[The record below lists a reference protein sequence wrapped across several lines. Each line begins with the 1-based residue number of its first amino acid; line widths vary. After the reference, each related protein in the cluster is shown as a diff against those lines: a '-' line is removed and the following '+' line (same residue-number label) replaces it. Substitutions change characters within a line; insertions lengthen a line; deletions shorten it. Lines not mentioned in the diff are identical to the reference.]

1 MENVIIEIRNSL
13 ARQYGR
19 LDIVK
24 ELNQEEKWRNYMNS
38 VLRDRCKMTY

>member
-24 ELNQEEKWRNYMNS
+24 ELNQKERSEEII
-38 VLRDRCKMTY
+38 